1 MRSLSYVLETQRISL
16 SALASDLDIDQL
28 LVRQLVRN
36 HPKLCIFSADEEN
49 IVPIDERD
57 AIGKEAV
64 DLLSEG
70 LVSKADFVARHDVS
84 PKSLHY
90 LLSDQNDQVLET
102 DGYLYTKG
110 YADQIMDTVKGMVRK
125 ALNDVQ

>member
-1 MRSLSYVLETQRISL
+1 MS
-16 SALASDLDIDQL
+16 
-28 LVRQLVRN
+28 
-36 HPKLCIFSADEEN
+36 P
-49 IVPIDERD
+49 
-57 AIGKEAV
+57 
-64 DLLSEG
+64 
-70 LVSKADFVARHDVS
+70 

>member
-1 MRSLSYVLETQRISL
+1 
-16 SALASDLDIDQL
+16 
-28 LVRQLVRN
+28 
-36 HPKLCIFSADEEN
+36 
-49 IVPIDERD
+49 
-57 AIGKEAV
+57 
-64 DLLSEG
+64 
-70 LVSKADFVARHDVS
+70 VSKADFVARHDVS